1 MIREIKDHSSDD
13 KRNKDVLNFLDF
25 KIPCCHMEHD
35 PAEAD
40 KLLRIQRDLDE
51 TKIILHKTI
60 DGVLAQG
67 EKLDSLVEKNSD
79 LSVASQVSPYMLIG
93 RKLHA
98 KCVFWPSKQNFMSPG
113 PTLNYAYGNADEKDD
128 NENSLEE
135 DSEKNDD
142 DNENED
148 SGEDDDDDND

>member
-1 MIREIKDHSSDD
+1 MIREIK
-13 KRNKDVLNFLDF
+13 
-25 KIPCCHMEHD
+25 D

-98 KCVFWPSKQNFMSPG
+98 KCVFWPSK
-113 PTLNYAYGNADEKDD
+113 
-128 NENSLEE
+128 
-135 DSEKNDD
+135 
-142 DNENED
+142 
-148 SGEDDDDDND
+148 

>member
-79 LSVASQVSPYMLIG
+79 LSVASQV
-93 RKLHA
+93 RH
-98 KCVFWPSKQNFMSPG
+98 
-113 PTLNYAYGNADEKDD
+113 
-128 NENSLEE
+128 
-135 DSEKNDD
+135 
-142 DNENED
+142 
-148 SGEDDDDDND
+148 